1 MLQYLRALV
10 IVASL
15 VAWPAAAQR
24 GQTLDPSKVEFVL
37 GNLEFSLIHELAH
50 IAIRELEIPILGSE
64 EQAADYIAAMS
75 LINPI
80 ESPPGGNIGWL
91 RFALSTADAFEILWG
106 LAAETSNEFPYW
118 DTHALSI
125 QRFYAIT
132 CLIYGSD
139 SDRFASLP
147 ERVQMPIERAA
158 ACPGEYDRAKVSMT
172 WLRGFAEQRHA
183 GPQQGEFAVE
193 YQQPPSRTS
202 EQLVST
208 IKEQGLVDW
217 TAQRF
222 MELAGI
228 PGDIRLVFRSCGMPE
243 AAWLPASRELVMC
256 YELLDYLYALSP
268 LETRNGERI
277 NSLLQ

>member
-1 MLQYLRALV
+1 MLQYLRALIV
-10 IVASL
+10 IVSL
-15 VAWPAAAQR
+15 AAWPAAAQR
-24 GQTLDPSKVEFVL
+24 EQTLDPSKVEFVL

-50 IAIRELEIPILGSE
+50 IAIRELEVPILGSE

-80 ESPPGGNIGWL
+80 ESPPGGNMGWL
-91 RFALSTADAFEILWG
+91 RFALNAADAFEILWRF
-106 LAAETSNEFPYW
+106 AEETSNEFPYW

-139 SDRFASLP
+139 PDRFAGLP
-147 ERVQMPIERAA
+147 EQVQMPAARAA
-158 ACPGEYDRAKVSMT
+158 ACPGEYDRAENSMT
-172 WLRGFAEQRHA
+172 WLRGYAEQRHA
-183 GPQQGEFAVE
+183 GAQHGQIEVE
-193 YQQPPSRTS
+193 YQVPPSRTS
-202 EQLVST
+202 ELLVNA
-208 IKEQGLVDW
+208 IKAQGLVDW
-217 TAQRF
+217 TLQRF
-222 MELAGI
+222 AELAGTAS
-228 PGDIRLVFRSCGMPE
+228 DIRLVFRTCGMPE

-268 LETRNGERI
+268 LETHNGERI